1 MSPFVF
7 IIMVISTS
15 ISHHPSIHPHTS
27 LRPPSTRTRPTKST
41 SFKFSSFPLHSP
53 SPPHTHIHTHSF
65 FQLMN
70 ISLPS
75 LLSAPSGLPPTVHCF
90 PFHCFPALHSP
101 APRKTKIRS
110 QVLQLFKIQQEREKS
125 YSKSSKRESNCSL
138 CICLGAAC
146 VGRMAMNVYNKL
158 TLREEQATQRKGV
171 VVTRTWMRK

>member
-1 MSPFVF
+1 
-7 IIMVISTS
+7 
-15 ISHHPSIHPHTS
+15 
-27 LRPPSTRTRPTKST
+27 
-41 SFKFSSFPLHSP
+41 
-53 SPPHTHIHTHSF
+53 
-65 FQLMN
+65 MN

-110 QVLQLFKIQQEREKS
+110 QVLQLFKIQQEREKI
-125 YSKSSKRESNCSL
+125 YSKSSKRESSCSL
-138 CICLGAAC
+138 CICLGAAAAC